1 MDHKPTTKK
10 KLNISKYVMS
20 IPYFILLF
28 LFILVPILLMVV
40 YSFKKDPDQSIFQI
54 NFTFNNYTTFFS
66 ENAFLKT
73 MGESIYIAVLTTL
86 ICFVIGYPLAYFITK
101 QKPRIQSLLF
111 LLITAPMWINM
122 LIRTLALKQ
131 IFTLIAPRIIGSSTA
146 IIIGM
151 VYIFLPFMVIPIY
164 TVLSKIDNNLLEAAN
179 DLGANS
185 FKSIIKVLFPLSVPG
200 IFSGILMVFLPAATS
215 LIVPAYL
222 GRRKFMIGSVI
233 EAFVKL
239 NENISLA
246 SASTIILSI
255 IMVSLII
262 IFKLIT
268 RKKGGRKNEVKEN

>member
-1 MDHKPTTKK
+1 MEEKVKKRK
-10 KLNISKYVMS
+10 KLKISKYLMAL
-20 IPYFILLF
+20 PYFVLLF
-28 LFILVPILLMVV
+28 LFILVPILLMVI
-40 YSFKKDPDQSIFQI
+40 YSFKKNPDQSIFQI
-54 NFTFNNYTTFFS
+54 NFTFNNYKLFFS
-66 ENAFLKT
+66 EYAFLKT
-73 MGESIYIAVLTTL
+73 MGESIYIAFLTTV
-86 ICFVIGYPLAYFITK
+86 ICFLIGYPLAYFITK

-131 IFTLIAPRIIGSSTA
+131 IFTLIAPGIIGSTAA

-185 FKSIIKVLFPLSVPG
+185 FKSITKVLFPLSVPG

-239 NENISLA
+239 NENVSLA
-246 SASTIILSI
+246 SATTIILSI
-255 IMVSLII
+255 IMVSLIV

-268 RKKGGRKNEVKEN
+268 RKKGGRQNEVKAN